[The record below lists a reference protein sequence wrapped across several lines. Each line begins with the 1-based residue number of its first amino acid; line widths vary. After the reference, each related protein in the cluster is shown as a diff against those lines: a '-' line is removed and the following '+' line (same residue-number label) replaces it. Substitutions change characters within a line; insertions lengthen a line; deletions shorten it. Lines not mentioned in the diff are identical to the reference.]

1 VSGPIV
7 IVGAGAIGATAA
19 YELALAGHRVLLLD
33 REAGVGL
40 GCSAGTAG
48 LLAPS
53 HAGTLATPQ
62 ALRDGI
68 VWMTKRESPFYI
80 RPRPQIVP
88 WLLRFARA
96 ALSREQVSRAN
107 ELLRTF
113 SRDSLGLHAELLERG
128 LPTTLERRGVL
139 YTYETEAGF
148 EHARALIP
156 SASELDL
163 HLSALT
169 VAEAQELEPAVARSI
184 VGAIYSQEEG
194 HLDSLRYVQAVAAA
208 AVDAGAGLRL
218 RTEVLGFR
226 ATGGRIVEL
235 ETTAGTIEAETVVL
249 AAGVWSRDLGRRLG
263 LAIPLE
269 GAKGYSVELEASERD
284 PRIPIY
290 MHESRVIATPY
301 PDRLRLAG
309 TLELAGADPSVDELR
324 LGMLQRAAARNLR
337 TVQGRRVVGVWRGFR
352 PTPPDGMPLLGRP
365 GRFRNLVIA
374 TGHAMTGVALAPVM
388 ARLVRELVEGSRPS
402 YDLTL
407 MDPDRFG

>member
-1 VSGPIV
+1 VSRPIV
-7 IVGAGAIGATAA
+7 IVGAGAIGATIA
-19 YELALAGHRVLLLD
+19 YELALGGHRVLLLD

-48 LLAPS
+48 LIAPS
-53 HAGTLATPQ
+53 HAGTLATPR
-62 ALRDGI
+62 ALREGI
-68 VWMTKRESPFYI
+68 AWMTKHESPFYI
-80 RPRPQIVP
+80 RPRLQIVP
-88 WLLRFARA
+88 WLVRFARA

-107 ELLRTF
+107 GLLRRL
-113 SRDSLGLHAELLERG
+113 SRDSLDLHTELVGRG
-128 LPTTLERRGVL
+128 LPTSLERRGVL

-148 EHARALIP
+148 EHARAQIP
-156 SASELDL
+156 RASELDL

-169 VAEAQELEPAVARSI
+169 VAQAQELEPVVAGSI
-184 VGAIYSQEEG
+184 VGAVYSQEEG
-194 HLDSLRYVQAVAAA
+194 HLDSLQYVQAVAAA
-208 AVDAGAGLRL
+208 AVAAGADVRL

-235 ETTAGTIEAETVVL
+235 ETTTGAVEVETVVL
-249 AAGVWSRDLGRRLG
+249 AAGVWSRDLGRQLG
-263 LAIPLE
+263 LTIPLE

-309 TLELAGADPSVDELR
+309 TLELAGADYSVDKVR
-324 LGMLQRAAARNLR
+324 LGTLQKAAARNLR
-337 TVQGRRVVGVWRGFR
+337 GVQERRMLGIWRGFR

-365 GRFRNLVIA
+365 SRFRNLVVA

-388 ARLVRELVEGSRPS
+388 AQLARELVEGSTAS
-402 YDLTL
+402 YDLSL
-407 MDPDRFG
+407 MDPDRFA